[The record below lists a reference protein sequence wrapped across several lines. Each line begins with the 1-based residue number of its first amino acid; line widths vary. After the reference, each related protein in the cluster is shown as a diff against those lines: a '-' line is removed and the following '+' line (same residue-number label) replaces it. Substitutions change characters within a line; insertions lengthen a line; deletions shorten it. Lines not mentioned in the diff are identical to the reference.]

1 MHSERYADLFA
12 GDPELE
18 KHRYVL
24 QDKYLELTRV
34 TLPAHA
40 KAEGWSLKEDHCFMR
55 VVLDQLFEDCWYNHL
70 DKRLVA
76 YKQLNESQLEVAVG
90 LATALIDQG
99 ESLLEV
105 WNRQSLAWRNK
116 L

>member
-1 MHSERYADLFA
+1 MSFDRYGELFA

-18 KHRYVL
+18 NHRYIL
-24 QDKYLELTRV
+24 QERYLELTKA
-34 TLPAHA
+34 TLPAKA
-40 KAEGWSLKEDHCFMR
+40 KSCGWSLSDDHCFMR

-76 YKQLNESQLEVAVG
+76 YKQLNERQLHVAIA
-90 LATALIDQG
+90 LAEAILDQG
-99 ESLLEV
+99 ESLLQV

-116 L
+116 F